1 MVLYKNEM
9 TTLFKIE
16 TFLDIEIGDK
26 TLKRGKKIADKN
38 MYYYFE
44 DQYYIV
50 QLTRGNWMLVEDCMK
65 TRKLL
70 RLHCWHCKTNDYPR
84 TSIDKMSKLWH
95 QMFLNYGI
103 GLVTDHINNQK
114 FDNRFENLRIV
125 TQAQNLKNLTKRIS
139 NTSGKQGVS
148 MWTTPN
154 NKKFWKAQITN
165 NDGKRISKQFSVT
178 DLGNDEAKNLA
189 IEWRKCKETEYGYLG
204 D

>member
-26 TLKRGKKIADKN
+26 TLKKGKKIADKN
-38 MYYYFE
+38 RYYYFA

-50 QLTRGNWMLVEDCMK
+50 QLTRGNWMLVEDCNK

-70 RLHCWHCKTNDYPR
+70 RLHCWHCKTNEYPR
-84 TSIDKMSKLWH
+84 TSTDKTSKLWH

-103 GLVTDHINNQK
+103 GLVADHINNKK

-125 TQAQNLKNLTKRIS
+125 TQAQNLKNMTKRIS

-148 MWTTPN
+148 IWTTPN
-154 NKKFWKAQITN
+154 SKKFWKAQITDN
-165 NDGKRISKQFSVT
+165 EGKRMAKQFSVT
-178 DLGNDEAKNLA
+178 DLGNDEAKKLA
-189 IEWRKCKETEYGYLG
+189 IEWRKLKETEYGYLG

>member
-9 TTLFKIE
+9 TSIDDIE
-16 TFLDIEIGDK
+16 NFLDIEIGDK
-26 TLKRGKKIADKN
+26 RLNEGKKIANKN
-38 MYYYFE
+38 MYYHYE
-44 DQYYIV
+44 NQYYIV
-50 QLTRGNWMLVEDCMK
+50 ELTRGNWMLAEDCRK
-65 TRKLL
+65 TRRLL
-70 RLHCWHCKTNDYPR
+70 RQHCWHCKTNEYPR
-84 TSIDKMSKLWH
+84 TSTDKTSKLWH

-103 GLVTDHINNQK
+103 GLVADHINKMK

-148 MWTTPN
+148 IWTTPN
-154 NKKFWKAQITN
+154 KTKFWKAQITD

-178 DLGNDEAKNLA
+178 DLGNDEAKKLA
-189 IEWRKCKETEYGYLG
+189 IEWRKLKETEYGYLG